1 MKPYQIVLIVLAV
14 LIVLGVAIIPAINRR
29 QLKKMPIDQQIRILM
44 QQANKLIYWKNISEG
59 TKGTLVYIKDKRK
72 ILTFPWILVD
82 GAMLCTRKNP
92 FEKWDYPE
100 EQEPLTSDELAQ
112 LKDEIEKY
120 NKKTPV
126 KILFQMPCFYILSK
140 ILNTAADIAS
150 HIAENGRQI
159 CPIMFK
165 GAPE

>member
-59 TKGTLVYIKDKRK
+59 TKGTLVYIKNKRK

-100 EQEPLTSDELAQ
+100 EHEPLTSDELAQ

-126 KILFQMPCFYILSK
+126 KILFQK
-140 ILNTAADIAS
+140 DTNED
-150 HIAENGRQI
+150 
-159 CPIMFK
+159 
-165 GAPE
+165 

>member
-1 MKPYQIVLIVLAV
+1 M
-14 LIVLGVAIIPAINRR
+14 
-29 QLKKMPIDQQIRILM
+29 
-44 QQANKLIYWKNISEG
+44 
-59 TKGTLVYIKDKRK
+59 
-72 ILTFPWILVD
+72 TFPWILVD

-126 KILFQMPCFYILSK
+126 KILFQK
-140 ILNTAADIAS
+140 DTNED
-150 HIAENGRQI
+150 
-159 CPIMFK
+159 
-165 GAPE
+165 

>member
-59 TKGTLVYIKDKRK
+59 TKGTLVYIKNKRK

-100 EQEPLTSDELAQ
+100 EQE
-112 LKDEIEKY
+112 
-120 NKKTPV
+120 
-126 KILFQMPCFYILSK
+126 LSL
-140 ILNTAADIAS
+140 I
-150 HIAENGRQI
+150 HI
-159 CPIMFK
+159 
-165 GAPE
+165 